1 MSLKKIKL
9 YGKLRKFIGQTSF
22 MADVK
27 TPAEAFKFLLA
38 NFPQVESH
46 FYEHHYRIKMGNT
59 EISEDLLHMKGEDDI
74 SIIPILTGSGPL
86 AAAAGFIFSG
96 AAAVAT
102 TVATTAAAIGGAV
115 VAGAAALGGA
125 VVAGATALAATG
137 VLGSVA
143 TTVLTSLAIDG
154 ITSLLTPTVDVGSFN
169 DAGVELN
176 AGMQASNFAFNGISN
191 ISRSGVA
198 VPVVYGERFVG
209 SIIVSNGVDTI
220 QIEGTEET
228 E

>member
-22 MADVK
+22 VADVS
-27 TPAEAFKFLLA
+27 TPAEAFRFLLA

-46 FYEHHYRIKMGNT
+46 FYENHYRIKMGNT

-74 SIIPILTGSGPL
+74 SIIPVLTGAGPIL
-86 AAAAGFIFSG
+86 AIGSAIFSG
-96 AAAVAT
+96 AAAVGS
-102 TVATTAAAIGGAV
+102 AI
-115 VAGAAALGGA
+115 VAGATAVGGA
-125 VVAGATALAATG
+125 IVAGATALAATG
-137 VLGSVA
+137 VLGSIA

-154 ITSLLTPTVDVGSFN
+154 ITSLLTPTVDVGSF
-169 DAGVELN
+169 DDSGVELN
-176 AGMQASNFAFNGISN
+176 AGMAASNFAFNGISN

-209 SIIVSNGVDTI
+209 SIIVSNGVDTV
-220 QIEGTEET
+220 QVEGTAD
-228 E
+228 

>member
-1 MSLKKIKL
+1 MTLKKIKL

-22 MADVK
+22 MADVA

-46 FYEHHYRIKMGNT
+46 FYQHHYRIKMGVT

-74 SIIPILTGSGPL
+74 SIIPIVTGSGFI
-86 AAAAGFIFSG
+86 AAAATALFSAG
-96 AAAVAT
+96 AAAVTA
-102 TVATTAAAIGGAV
+102 VASTAVAAATAVGGAI
-115 VAGAAALGGA
+115 
-125 VVAGATALAATG
+125 VAGATAVAASG
-137 VLGSVA
+137 ILGSIA

-154 ITSLLTPTVDVGSFN
+154 ITSLLTPTVDTGSF
-169 DAGVELN
+169 DDSGVELN

-198 VPVVYGERFVG
+198 LPVVYGERFVG
-209 SIIVSNGVDTI
+209 SIIVSNGVDTV
-220 QIEGTEET
+220 QIEGTAD
-228 E
+228 